1 MEKKDITKAVITAVL
16 TTIVGIVFK
25 YIDPPTVLT
34 EIWQRIFV
42 GPWFIWLGAAGFG
55 VYWFVRLI
63 IKLHHDTTTAIPAL
77 IKSQNEPMQKQL
89 MEKTSQFEI
98 LHTSSGI
105 SLEQEKQNRFAGDE
119 NLSGRLNTL
128 EINLRQDLK
137 RELSA
142 LQTELSKLIGEE
154 GLVRNETSAAISKR
168 FKAESERMTK
178 IEASLQQVIQ
188 GIKATDLKH
197 AGEITALN
205 KRVDT
210 LQPPPPLTS
219 QSYEGLN
226 NSAPPAPTPR
236 EGLGLGMGLMGLAN
250 PTPRVPTPDELFSKA
265 ILERKNK
272 NKT

>member
-1 MEKKDITKAVITAVL
+1 MEKKDIIKALVITVL
-16 TTIVGIVFK
+16 TSIVGLIFK
-25 YIDPPTVLT
+25 YIDPPTILT
-34 EIWQRIFV
+34 ELWQRVFV
-42 GPWFIWLGAAGFG
+42 GPWFMWLGAAGFG

-77 IKSQNEPMQKQL
+77 IKSQNEPIQKQL

-98 LHTSSGI
+98 LHTSSEI
-105 SLEQEKQNRFAGDE
+105 SLSQEKLNRFAGDE

-128 EINLRQDLK
+128 EINLKQDLK

-154 GLVRNETSAAISKR
+154 GLVRNETSAEIDKR
-168 FKAESERMTK
+168 FKAESERITK

-188 GIKATDLKH
+188 GSKTTDLKR

-205 KRVDT
+205 KRVGT
-210 LQPPPPLTS
+210 LQPPPPLTL
-219 QSYEGLN
+219 QNYKGLI